1 MTPEEAID
9 QIKALQNDDPESAHI
24 EADSILCQL
33 LQSLGFSEV
42 VDEFDKLRKWY
53 A

>member
-1 MTPEEAID
+1 MTPEEAIE
-9 QIKALQNDDPESAHI
+9 QIKALHHVDPEEGHI

-33 LQSLGFSEV
+33 LQSLGCSEV